1 MTLGQVGAPGI
12 VPIAGAR
19 SARPGPLQAA
29 AIDALVLAGHVPP
42 EELLLAASHSD
53 DPAVRSAA
61 VDGLA
66 QTSSRAG
73 YDRAADIIRDDGAPE
88 VRLAAVKALGGSHDA
103 RAVAVLANAMEGH
116 DKTEVLAAGESLG
129 RIGSPQ
135 AISVLGEQLRDG
147 TFEAETAA
155 VFALNQTNKPE
166 AAAILREQRD
176 LHPDA
181 QVRRLI
187 KMALGE
193 HLEEHEE

>member
-1 MTLGQVGAPGI
+1 
-12 VPIAGAR
+12 
-19 SARPGPLQAA
+19 
-29 AIDALVLAGHVPP
+29 VPP